1 MDGLEVTKNT
11 FKLCSADDTVFTNA
25 DQLHRD
31 DLFQALKTT
40 CDLKA
45 KMQMDT

>member
-11 FKLCSADDTVFTNA
+11 LCSADDTVFANA

-40 CDLKA
+40 YNFKA
-45 KMQMDT
+45 KMQVDT